1 MNDLTVFQTFE
12 EYKQTLTAELTKA
25 SESFVRIGYLL
36 KVARDTAILSGTEYR
51 DVNEFAAAEYNLDK
65 TQVSRF
71 IRINDRFSEGG
82 NSDRLQESFRGIG
95 YAKLSMMLL
104 LPDALNEEITPAFSK
119 TEVQALK
126 EEVQA
131 EAEVTP
137 LERMMEPVRPDLENM
152 TLVEKAFYELFRG
165 NQKIYAEVFDGI
177 GRTRPKTEDGREM
190 LQEILAPGGEA
201 IHSVRIAGI
210 GRIAISVKGLDRDV
224 MLVNLRSNEKV
235 PCNWDEV
242 LDAAGRFVPLGYASD
257 GFVPLGYASPKEA
270 YEAVFGE
277 PWQAE
282 PEKPAAAPTQPKK
295 ETKVT
300 KAVPDKKP
308 EPVKPKIEQVKPEP
322 EPVEPNKADSGS
334 ETVQAAQ
341 EPEIPAAVEKVAKS
355 TESVVEA
362 WKGAAQAADQAAEVA
377 GAFVKEARQA
387 ADQEAEDKRAFAE
400 AIRKAAPVEIPQ
412 DPAGCDGQ
420 VTFNDFPEIL
430 PAPEPY
436 RLSENARNWIMMWAH
451 NLKIDL
457 ENLAEAEK
465 APVGSLIDAALQVIQ
480 DEIMGTQTT

>member
-1 MNDLTVFQTFE
+1 MNDLATFQTYE

-36 KVARDTAILSGTEYR
+36 KVARDTAILSGTEYK
-51 DVNEFAAAEYNLDK
+51 DVNEFAQAEYNLDK

-137 LERMMEPVRPDLENM
+137 LERMMEPVRPDIESM
-152 TLVEKAFYELFRG
+152 TLVEKAFYELFHA
-165 NQKIYAEVFDGI
+165 NQKIYADVFDGI
-177 GRTRPKTEDGREM
+177 LRARPDTEDGREM
-190 LQEILAPGGEA
+190 LQEVLAPGGEA
-201 IHSVRIAGI
+201 IHSVRIPGI

-242 LDAAGRFVPLGYASD
+242 LDAACKFVPQDFAS
-257 GFVPLGYASPKEA
+257 AKA
-270 YEAVFGE
+270 TYETLFGE

-282 PEKPAAAPTQPKK
+282 PEKPAVAPVQPKK

-308 EPVKPKIEQVKPEP
+308 EPVKPKIEPVKPAP
-322 EPVEPNKADSGS
+322 EPVEPKEPDSGA
-334 ETVQAAQ
+334 EPVQAVREQ
-341 EPEIPAAVEKVAKS
+341 DIPAAVEKVAKS

-362 WKGAAQAADQAAEVA
+362 WKGEAQVADQAAEGA
-377 GAFVKEARQA
+377 GAFAKEARQA
-387 ADQEAEDKRAFAE
+387 ADQEAEIKRAFVE
-400 AIRKAAPVEIPQ
+400 EIRKAAPVEIPQ

-420 VTFNDFPEIL
+420 ATFNDFPEIL

-436 RLSENARNWIMMWAH
+436 RLSENARNWITMWAH

-465 APVGSLIDAALQVIQ
+465 APVGSLIEAALQVIQ

>member
-1 MNDLTVFQTFE
+1 MNELMAFQTFE

-36 KVARDTAILSGTEYR
+36 KVARDTAILNGTEYR

-82 NSDRLQESFRGIG
+82 NSDRLQDSFRGIG

-137 LERMMEPVRPDLENM
+137 LERMMEPVRPDMESM
-152 TLVEKAFYELFRG
+152 TLVEKAIYELFRG
-165 NQKIYAEVFDGI
+165 NQKIYADVFDGI
-177 GRTRPKTEDGREM
+177 LRARPNTEDGREM
-190 LQEILAPGGEA
+190 LQEVLAPGGEA

-224 MLVNLRSNEKV
+224 MLVNLRSNEKT

-242 LDAAGRFVPLGYASD
+242 LDAACKFVTPDYVSAK
-257 GFVPLGYASPKEA
+257 AA
-270 YEAVFGE
+270 YEALFGE

-282 PEKPAAAPTQPKK
+282 PEKPEIAPVQPKK

-308 EPVKPKIEQVKPEP
+308 EPVKTKIEPVKPAP
-322 EPVEPNKADSGS
+322 EPVEPKEPDSGS
-334 ETVQAAQ
+334 EPVQAVQ
-341 EPEIPAAVEKVAKS
+341 EPETVAE
-355 TESVVEA
+355 TEETQ
-362 WKGAAQAADQAAEVA
+362 QAE
-377 GAFVKEARQA
+377 
-387 ADQEAEDKRAFAE
+387 
-400 AIRKAAPVEIPQ
+400 PVEIPQ
-412 DPAGCDGQ
+412 DPTGCEGQ
-420 VTFNDFPEIL
+420 ATFNDYPEIL
-430 PAPEPY
+430 PAPAPY
-436 RLSENARNWIMMWAH
+436 KLSTDAKGWVQMWAH
-451 NLKIDL
+451 NLKSDL
-457 ENLAEAEK
+457 INLAETERV
-465 APVGSLIDAALQVIQ
+465 PVETLIAAAFPLIRDELLQ
-480 DEIMGTQTT
+480 

>member
-1 MNDLTVFQTFE
+1 MNELMAFQTFE

-36 KVARDTAILSGTEYR
+36 KVARDTAILSGTEYK

-82 NSDRLQESFRGIG
+82 NSDRLQDSFRGIG

-137 LERMMEPVRPDLENM
+137 LERMLEPVRPDMESM
-152 TLVEKAFYELFRG
+152 TLVEKAIYELFRG
-165 NQKIYAEVFDGI
+165 NQKIYADAFDGI
-177 GRTRPKTEDGREM
+177 LKARPNTEDGREM

-242 LDAAGRFVPLGYASD
+242 LDAACKFV
-257 GFVPLGYASPKEA
+257 SPDYVSAKAA
-270 YEAVFGE
+270 YEALFGE

-282 PEKPAAAPTQPKK
+282 PEKPAAAPAQPKK

-308 EPVKPKIEQVKPEP
+308 EPVKSKIESVKPAP
-322 EPVEPNKADSGS
+322 EPVEPKGPDSGS
-334 ETVQAAQ
+334 EPVQAAQ
-341 EPEIPAAVEKVAKS
+341 EPDIPAAGEKVAKS
-355 TESVVEA
+355 TEAVAEA
-362 WKGAAQAADQAAEVA
+362 QKGVAQAADRAAEVA
-377 GAFVKEARQA
+377 GAFAKEARQA
-387 ADQEAEDKRAFAE
+387 ADQEAEAKRAFAE
-400 AIRKAAPVEIPQ
+400 EIRKAERLPVEILQ

-436 RLSENARNWIMMWAH
+436 RLSENARNWITMWAH
-451 NLKIDL
+451 NLKTDL
-457 ENLAEAEK
+457 INLAESEK
-465 APVGSLIDAALQVIQ
+465 ANTDTLIAAAFPLIR
-480 DEIMGTQTT
+480 DELLIWHD

>member
-36 KVARDTAILSGTEYR
+36 KVARDTAILAGTEYK
-51 DVNEFAAAEYNLDK
+51 DVNEFAQAEYNLDK

-137 LERMMEPVRPDLENM
+137 LERMMEPVRPDIESM
-152 TLVEKAFYELFRG
+152 TLVEKAFYELFHA
-165 NQKIYAEVFDGI
+165 NQRIYADVFDGI
-177 GRTRPKTEDGREM
+177 LRARPNTEDGREM
-190 LQEILAPGGEA
+190 LQEVLAPGGEA

-224 MLVNLRSNEKV
+224 MLVNLRSNDKV

-242 LDAAGRFVPLGYASD
+242 LDAACKFVPPEYVSAK
-257 GFVPLGYASPKEA
+257 AA
-270 YEAVFGE
+270 YEALFGE

-282 PEKPAAAPTQPKK
+282 PEKPAVAPAQPKK

-308 EPVKPKIEQVKPEP
+308 APVKPKIEPVKPAP
-322 EPVEPNKADSGS
+322 EPVGPKEPDSGS
-334 ETVQAAQ
+334 EPEQAAQ
-341 EPEIPAAVEKVAKS
+341 ENIPAAVEKAAKS
-355 TESVVEA
+355 TESVAEA
-362 WKGAAQAADQAAEVA
+362 QKGAAQTADQAAEVA
-377 GAFVKEARQA
+377 GAFAEEIRQ
-387 ADQEAEDKRAFAE
+387 
-400 AIRKAAPVEIPQ
+400 AAPVEIPE

-420 VTFNDFPEIL
+420 ATFNDSPEIL

-451 NLKIDL
+451 NLKTDL
-457 ENLAEAEK
+457 INLAESEK
-465 APVGSLIDAALQVIQ
+465 ANTDTLIAAAFPLIR
-480 DEIMGTQTT
+480 DELLIWHD

>member
-1 MNDLTVFQTFE
+1 MNDLTVFKTFE
-12 EYKQTLTAELTKA
+12 EYKETLTAELTKA

-36 KVARDTAILSGTEYR
+36 KVARDTAILNGTEYR

-137 LERMMEPVRPDLENM
+137 LERMMEPVRPDMESM
-152 TLVEKAFYELFRG
+152 TLVEKAIYELFRG
-165 NQKIYAEVFDGI
+165 NQKIYADAFDGI
-177 GRTRPKTEDGREM
+177 LKARPNTEDGREM

-224 MLVNLRSNEKV
+224 MLVNLRSNDKV

-242 LDAAGRFVPLGYASD
+242 LDAACKFV
-257 GFVPLGYASPKEA
+257 SPDYVSAKAA
-270 YEAVFGE
+270 YEALFGE
-277 PWQAE
+277 PWQVE
-282 PEKPAAAPTQPKK
+282 PEKPAVAPVQPKK

-300 KAVPDKKP
+300 KAVPDKKTEP
-308 EPVKPKIEQVKPEP
+308 VKSKIEPVKPAP
-322 EPVEPNKADSGS
+322 EPVEPKGPDSGS
-334 ETVQAAQ
+334 EPVQAAQ
-341 EPEIPAAVEKVAKS
+341 EPETVAEPEKTVAEPEKTVAEPAE
-355 TESVVEA
+355 T
-362 WKGAAQAADQAAEVA
+362 
-377 GAFVKEARQA
+377 RQ
-387 ADQEAEDKRAFAE
+387 
-400 AIRKAAPVEIPQ
+400 AAPVEIPQ
-412 DPAGCDGQ
+412 DPAGCEGQ
-420 VTFNDFPEIL
+420 ATFNDYPEIL
-430 PAPEPY
+430 PAPAPY
-436 RLSENARNWIMMWAH
+436 KLSTDAKGWVEMWAH
-451 NLKIDL
+451 NLKSDL
-457 ENLAEAEK
+457 INLAEAERV
-465 APVGSLIDAALQVIQ
+465 PVETLIAAAFPLIRDELLQ
-480 DEIMGTQTT
+480 

>member
-1 MNDLTVFQTFE
+1 MNELMAFQTFE

-36 KVARDTAILSGTEYR
+36 KVARDTAILAGTEYK

-137 LERMMEPVRPDLENM
+137 LERMMEPVRPDTESM
-152 TLVEKAFYELFRG
+152 TMVEKAIYELFRG
-165 NQKIYAEVFDGI
+165 NQKIYSDVFGGI
-177 GRTRPKTEDGREM
+177 MRTRPNGDGREM

-201 IHSVRIAGI
+201 IHSVRIPGI

-242 LDAAGRFVPLGYASD
+242 LEAACKFVPPDYDSA
-257 GFVPLGYASPKEA
+257 EA
-270 YEAVFGE
+270 AYKAIFGE

-282 PEKPAAAPTQPKK
+282 PEKPAVAPVQPKK

-300 KAVPDKKP
+300 KAVTDKKP
-308 EPVKPKIEQVKPEP
+308 EPVKPKIEPVKPAP
-322 EPVEPNKADSGS
+322 EPVEPKEPNSGP
-334 ETVQAAQ
+334 EPVQAVQ
-341 EPEIPAAVEKVAKS
+341 EQDIPAAVEKVAKS

-362 WKGAAQAADQAAEVA
+362 WKDAAQAADQAAEVA

-387 ADQEAEDKRAFAE
+387 VDQEAEDKRAFAE

-420 VTFNDFPEIL
+420 ATFNDFPEIL

-436 RLSENARNWIMMWAH
+436 RLSENARNWITMWAH
-451 NLKIDL
+451 NLKTDL
-457 ENLAEAEK
+457 INLAESEK
-465 APVGSLIDAALQVIQ
+465 ANTDALIAAAFPLIR
-480 DEIMGTQTT
+480 DELLIWHD

>member
-36 KVARDTAILSGTEYR
+36 KVARDTAILAGTEYK
-51 DVNEFAAAEYNLDK
+51 DVNEFAQAEYNLDK

-137 LERMMEPVRPDLENM
+137 LERMMEPVRPDIESM
-152 TLVEKAFYELFRG
+152 TLVEKAFYELFHA
-165 NQKIYAEVFDGI
+165 NQRIYADVFDGI
-177 GRTRPKTEDGREM
+177 LRARPNTEDGREM
-190 LQEILAPGGEA
+190 LQEVLAPGGEA

-224 MLVNLRSNEKV
+224 MLVNLRSNDKV

-242 LDAAGRFVPLGYASD
+242 LDAACKFVPPEYVSAK
-257 GFVPLGYASPKEA
+257 AA
-270 YEAVFGE
+270 YEALFGE

-282 PEKPAAAPTQPKK
+282 PEKPAVAPAQPKK

-308 EPVKPKIEQVKPEP
+308 APVKPKIEPVKPAP
-322 EPVEPNKADSGS
+322 EPVGPKEPDSGS
-334 ETVQAAQ
+334 EPEQAAQ
-341 EPEIPAAVEKVAKS
+341 ENIPAAVEKAAKS
-355 TESVVEA
+355 TESVAEA
-362 WKGAAQAADQAAEVA
+362 QKGAAQTADQAAEVA
-377 GAFVKEARQA
+377 GAFAEEIRQ
-387 ADQEAEDKRAFAE
+387 
-400 AIRKAAPVEIPQ
+400 AAPVEIPE

-420 VTFNDFPEIL
+420 ATFNDFPEIL

-451 NLKIDL
+451 NLKTDL
-457 ENLAEAEK
+457 INLAESEK
-465 APVGSLIDAALQVIQ
+465 ANTDTLIAAAFPLIR
-480 DEIMGTQTT
+480 DELLIWHD

>member
-1 MNDLTVFQTFE
+1 MTDFQKE
-12 EYKQTLTAELTKA
+12 
-25 SESFVRIGYLL
+25 
-36 KVARDTAILSGTEYR
+36 AIPTGSRSLS
-51 DVNEFAAAEYNLDK
+51 
-65 TQVSRF
+65 
-71 IRINDRFSEGG
+71 
-82 NSDRLQESFRGIG
+82 
-95 YAKLSMMLL
+95 AKLSMMLL

-137 LERMMEPVRPDLENM
+137 LERMMEPVWPDLENM

-177 GRTRPKTEDGREM
+177 GRTRLKTEDG
-190 LQEILAPGGEA
+190 QEILAPGGEA

-210 GRIAISVKGLDRDV
+210 GRIAVSVKGLDRDV

-282 PEKPAAAPTQPKK
+282 PEKPAVAPVQPKK

-308 EPVKPKIEQVKPEP
+308 EPVKPKIEPVKPAP
-322 EPVEPNKADSGS
+322 EPVEPKETDPGS
-334 ETVQAAQ
+334 EPVQETQ
-341 EPEIPAAVEKVAKS
+341 KRDIPAAVEKIAKS
-355 TESVVEA
+355 TEPVVEA

-377 GAFVKEARQA
+377 GAFAKEARQA
-387 ADQEAEDKRAFAE
+387 ADQEAEAKRAFVE
-400 AIRKAAPVEIPQ
+400 AIRQAAPVEIPQ

-420 VTFNDFPEIL
+420 ATFNDFPEIL

-436 RLSENARNWIMMWAH
+436 RLSENARNWITMWAH

-480 DEIMGTQTT
+480 DEIMGAQTT

>member
-36 KVARDTAILSGTEYR
+36 KVARDTAILAGTEYK
-51 DVNEFAAAEYNLDK
+51 DVNEFAQAEYNLDK

-165 NQKIYAEVFDGI
+165 NQKIYADAFDGI
-177 GRTRPKTEDGREM
+177 LRARPNTEDGREM

-242 LDAAGRFVPLGYASD
+242 LDAACKFVPPDYVSAK
-257 GFVPLGYASPKEA
+257 AA
-270 YEAVFGE
+270 YEALFGE
-277 PWQAE
+277 TWQAA
-282 PEKPAAAPTQPKK
+282 PEKPEVAPVQPKK

-308 EPVKPKIEQVKPEP
+308 EPVKPKIEPVKPAP
-322 EPVEPNKADSGS
+322 EPVGPKVPDSGS
-334 ETVQAAQ
+334 EPGQAAQ
-341 EPEIPAAVEKVAKS
+341 ERDIPAAMEKAAKS
-355 TESVVEA
+355 TEAVAEA
-362 WKGAAQAADQAAEVA
+362 QKGVAQAADQAAE
-377 GAFVKEARQA
+377 GARAFAEEMRQA
-387 ADQEAEDKRAFAE
+387 ADQEAEAKRAFVE
-400 AIRKAAPVEIPQ
+400 EIRKAAPVEIPE

-420 VTFNDFPEIL
+420 ATFNDFPEIL

-451 NLKIDL
+451 NLKRDLIDL
-457 ENLAEAEK
+457 AESEK
-465 APVGSLIDAALQVIQ
+465 VNVDTLIAAAFPLIR
-480 DEIMGTQTT
+480 DELLIWHD

>member
-12 EYKQTLTAELTKA
+12 EYKETLTAELTKA

-36 KVARDTAILSGTEYR
+36 KVARDTAILAGTEYK

-82 NSDRLQESFRGIG
+82 NSDRLQDSFRGIG

-137 LERMMEPVRPDLENM
+137 LERMMEPVCPDMESM
-152 TLVEKAFYELFRG
+152 TLVEKAIYELFRG
-165 NQKIYAEVFDGI
+165 NQKIYSDVFGGI
-177 GRTRPKTEDGREM
+177 LRARPDTEDGREM
-190 LQEILAPGGEA
+190 LQEVLAPGGEA

-242 LDAAGRFVPLGYASD
+242 LDAACKFV
-257 GFVPLGYASPKEA
+257 SPDYVSAKAA
-270 YEAVFGE
+270 YEAMFGE

-282 PEKPAAAPTQPKK
+282 PEKPAVAPVQPKK

-308 EPVKPKIEQVKPEP
+308 APVKPKIEPVKPAP
-322 EPVEPNKADSGS
+322 EPVGPKEPDSGS
-334 ETVQAAQ
+334 EPAQAAQ
-341 EPEIPAAVEKVAKS
+341 EPDIPAAVEKVAKS
-355 TESVVEA
+355 TESVAEA
-362 WKGAAQAADQAAEVA
+362 QKGAAQTADQAAEVA
-377 GAFVKEARQA
+377 GAFAEEIRQA
-387 ADQEAEDKRAFAE
+387 ADQEAEAKRAFAE
-400 AIRKAAPVEIPQ
+400 EIRKAAPVEIPQ

-420 VTFNDFPEIL
+420 ATFNDFPEIL

-436 RLSENARNWIMMWAH
+436 RLSENARNWITMWAH

-465 APVGSLIDAALQVIQ
+465 APVGLLIDAALQVIQ

>member
-36 KVARDTAILSGTEYR
+36 KVARDTAILAGTEYK
-51 DVNEFAAAEYNLDK
+51 DVNEFAQAEYNLDK

-137 LERMMEPVRPDLENM
+137 LERMMEPVRPDIESM
-152 TLVEKAFYELFRG
+152 TLVEKAFYELFHA
-165 NQKIYAEVFDGI
+165 NQRIYADVFDGI
-177 GRTRPKTEDGREM
+177 LRARPNTEDGREM
-190 LQEILAPGGEA
+190 LQEVLAPGGEA

-224 MLVNLRSNEKV
+224 MLVNLRSNDKV

-242 LDAAGRFVPLGYASD
+242 LDAACKFVPPEYVSAK
-257 GFVPLGYASPKEA
+257 AA
-270 YEAVFGE
+270 YEALFGE

-282 PEKPAAAPTQPKK
+282 PEKPAVAPAQPKK

-308 EPVKPKIEQVKPEP
+308 APVKPKIEPVKPAP
-322 EPVEPNKADSGS
+322 EPVGPKEPDSGS
-334 ETVQAAQ
+334 EPEQAAQ
-341 EPEIPAAVEKVAKS
+341 ENIPAAVEKAAKS
-355 TESVVEA
+355 TESVAEA
-362 WKGAAQAADQAAEVA
+362 QKGAAQTADQAAEVA
-377 GAFVKEARQA
+377 GAFAEEIRQ
-387 ADQEAEDKRAFAE
+387 
-400 AIRKAAPVEIPQ
+400 AAPVEIPE

-420 VTFNDFPEIL
+420 ATFNDFQEIL

-451 NLKIDL
+451 NLKTDL
-457 ENLAEAEK
+457 INLAESEK
-465 APVGSLIDAALQVIQ
+465 ANTDTLIAAAFPLIR
-480 DEIMGTQTT
+480 DELLIWND

>member
-1 MNDLTVFQTFE
+1 MNDLATFQTFE

-36 KVARDTAILSGTEYR
+36 KVARDTAILAGTEYK
-51 DVNEFAAAEYNLDK
+51 DVNEFAQAEYNLDK

-137 LERMMEPVRPDLENM
+137 LERMMEPVRPDMESM
-152 TLVEKAFYELFRG
+152 TLVEKAIYELFRG
-165 NQKIYAEVFDGI
+165 NQKIYADVFGGLQI
-177 GRTRPKTEDGREM
+177 TIPITEDGKQM
-190 LQEILAPGGEA
+190 LHEVLAPGGEA
-201 IHSVRIAGI
+201 IHSVRIPGI

-224 MLVNLRSNEKV
+224 MLVNLRSNDKV

-242 LDAAGRFVPLGYASD
+242 LDAACKFIPPDYDSA
-257 GFVPLGYASPKEA
+257 EA
-270 YEAVFGE
+270 AYKAIFGE

-282 PEKPAAAPTQPKK
+282 PEKPAVAPVQPKK

-300 KAVPDKKP
+300 KAVQDKKP
-308 EPVKPKIEQVKPEP
+308 APVKPKIEPVKPEP
-322 EPVEPNKADSGS
+322 EPVEPKEPDSGS
-334 ETVQAAQ
+334 EPVQAVQ
-341 EPEIPAAVEKVAKS
+341 EQDIPAAVEKVAKS

-362 WKGAAQAADQAAEVA
+362 WKGAAQAADQAAEGA
-377 GAFVKEARQA
+377 GALAKEARQA
-387 ADQEAEDKRAFAE
+387 ADQEAEVKRAFVE
-400 AIRKAAPVEIPQ
+400 EIRKAAPVEIPQ

-420 VTFNDFPEIL
+420 ATFNDFPEIL

-436 RLSENARNWIMMWAH
+436 RLSENARNWITMWAH
-451 NLKIDL
+451 NLKTDL
-457 ENLAEAEK
+457 INLAESEK
-465 APVGSLIDAALQVIQ
+465 ANTDTLIAASFPLIR
-480 DEIMGTQTT
+480 DELLIWHD

>member
-36 KVARDTAILSGTEYR
+36 KVARDTAILNGTEYK
-51 DVNEFAAAEYNLDK
+51 DVNEFAQAEYNLDK

-82 NSDRLQESFRGIG
+82 NSDRLQDSFRGIG

-137 LERMMEPVRPDLENM
+137 LERMMEPVRQDMESM
-152 TLVEKAFYELFRG
+152 TLVEKAIYELFHG
-165 NQKIYAEVFDGI
+165 NQKIYADVFDGI
-177 GRTRPKTEDGREM
+177 LRARPNTEDGREM
-190 LQEILAPGGEA
+190 LQEVLAPGGEA

-224 MLVNLRSNEKV
+224 MLVNLRSNEKT

-242 LDAAGRFVPLGYASD
+242 LDAACKFVQPDYVSAK
-257 GFVPLGYASPKEA
+257 AA
-270 YEAVFGE
+270 YEALFGE

-282 PEKPAAAPTQPKK
+282 PEKPEIAPVQPKK

-308 EPVKPKIEQVKPEP
+308 EPVKTKIEPVKPAP
-322 EPVEPNKADSGS
+322 EPVEPKGPDSGS
-334 ETVQAAQ
+334 EPVQAVQ
-341 EPEIPAAVEKVAKS
+341 EPETVAE
-355 TESVVEA
+355 TEETQ
-362 WKGAAQAADQAAEVA
+362 QAE
-377 GAFVKEARQA
+377 
-387 ADQEAEDKRAFAE
+387 
-400 AIRKAAPVEIPQ
+400 PVEIPQ
-412 DPAGCDGQ
+412 DPTGCEGQ
-420 VTFNDFPEIL
+420 ATFNDYPEIL
-430 PAPEPY
+430 PAPAPY
-436 RLSENARNWIMMWAH
+436 KLSTDAKGWVQMWAH
-451 NLKIDL
+451 NLKSDL
-457 ENLAEAEK
+457 INLAETERV
-465 APVGSLIDAALQVIQ
+465 PVETLIAAAFPLIRDELLQ
-480 DEIMGTQTT
+480 

>member
-36 KVARDTAILSGTEYR
+36 KVARDTAILAGTEYK
-51 DVNEFAAAEYNLDK
+51 DVNEFAQAEYNLDK

-137 LERMMEPVRPDLENM
+137 LERMMEPVRPDIESM
-152 TLVEKAFYELFRG
+152 TLVEKAFYELFHA
-165 NQKIYAEVFDGI
+165 NQRIYADVFDGI
-177 GRTRPKTEDGREM
+177 LRARPNTEDGREM
-190 LQEILAPGGEA
+190 LQEVLAPGGEA

-224 MLVNLRSNEKV
+224 MLVNLRSNDKV

-242 LDAAGRFVPLGYASD
+242 LDAACKFVPPEYVSAK
-257 GFVPLGYASPKEA
+257 AA
-270 YEAVFGE
+270 YEALFGE

-282 PEKPAAAPTQPKK
+282 PEKPAVAPAQPKK

-308 EPVKPKIEQVKPEP
+308 APVKPKIEPVKPAP
-322 EPVEPNKADSGS
+322 EPVGPKEPDSGS
-334 ETVQAAQ
+334 EPEQAAQ
-341 EPEIPAAVEKVAKS
+341 EDIPAAVEKAAKS
-355 TESVVEA
+355 TESVAEA
-362 WKGAAQAADQAAEVA
+362 QKGAAQTADQAAEVA
-377 GAFVKEARQA
+377 GAFAEEIRQ
-387 ADQEAEDKRAFAE
+387 
-400 AIRKAAPVEIPQ
+400 AAPVEIPE

-420 VTFNDFPEIL
+420 ATFNDFPEIL
-430 PAPEPY
+430 PTPEPY
-436 RLSENARNWIMMWAH
+436 RLSENARNWITMWAH
-451 NLKIDL
+451 NLKTDL
-457 ENLAEAEK
+457 INLAESEK
-465 APVGSLIDAALQVIQ
+465 ANTDTLIAAAFPLIR
-480 DEIMGTQTT
+480 DELLIWHD